1 MWSGFV
7 KKLLKLDYQNKSEEK
22 SAKNVGEDNKRVP
35 STISKT
41 PATETEKSNL
51 LNGNWINSQP
61 PDMAETIEATK
72 VAALKHPLGLPK
84 PSDKFAIKHLNL
96 ILCVTYL
103 TIFVS
108 ASLILMYLNQVI
120 EASESRHLPNGFRSG
135 IDKVE
140 VEQIV
145 ENYLNKQRNLNKRSN
160 FGSGSKENIY
170 R

>member
-22 SAKNVGEDNKRVP
+22 SAKNVGEDNKRLP

-41 PATETEKSNL
+41 PATEIPKSNL

-61 PDMAETIEATK
+61 PDMADARD
-72 VAALKHPLGLPK
+72 AAKHPSSLLK
-84 PSDKFAIKHLNL
+84 PSDRFALKHLNL

-103 TIFVS
+103 TIFLS
-108 ASLILMYLNQVI
+108 ASLTVIYLNQVI
-120 EASESRHLPNGFRSG
+120 DANESRHLPNGFRREL
-135 IDKVE
+135 DKVE
-140 VEQIV
+140 IEQIV
-145 ENYLNKQRNLNKRSN
+145 ENYLIKQRKLNQRSS
-160 FGSGSKENIY
+160 FGFDSKENIY